1 MYVGVI
7 DSIMVIKCI
16 VYDLEKLRNME
27 VGSIIMFMIIFVKLN
42 NFIIIISKLRV
53 CKIGFVSVL
62 VEYDRIV
69 LELVVLFIFL
79 EFLFIDVEKLYV
91 KIMMFI
97 RG

>member
-1 MYVGVI
+1 MVVGI
-7 DSIMVIKCI
+7 
-16 VYDLEKLRNME
+16 
-27 VGSIIMFMIIFVKLN
+27 IIMFMNIIVKLD

-79 EFLFIDVEKLYV
+79 GFLFIDVEKLYV

>member
-1 MYVGVI
+1 MVVGI
-7 DSIMVIKCI
+7 
-16 VYDLEKLRNME
+16 
-27 VGSIIMFMIIFVKLN
+27 IIMFVNIIVKLD
-42 NFIIIISKLRV
+42 NFIIIFSKLRV

-69 LELVVLFIFL
+69 LELVILFIYL
-79 EFLFIDVEKLYV
+79 EFLFIDVKKLFV

>member
-1 MYVGVI
+1 
-7 DSIMVIKCI
+7 
-16 VYDLEKLRNME
+16 ME
-27 VGSIIMFMIIFVKLN
+27 VGSIIMFMNIIVKLN

-79 EFLFIDVEKLYV
+79 GFLFIDVEKLYV

>member
-1 MYVGVI
+1 MVVGV
-7 DSIMVIKCI
+7 
-16 VYDLEKLRNME
+16 
-27 VGSIIMFMIIFVKLN
+27 IIMFMNIIVKLN

-79 EFLFIDVEKLYV
+79 GFLFIDVEKLYV

>member
-1 MYVGVI
+1 M
-7 DSIMVIKCI
+7 
-16 VYDLEKLRNME
+16 N
-27 VGSIIMFMIIFVKLN
+27 IIVKLN

-79 EFLFIDVEKLYV
+79 GFLFIDVEKLYV

-97 RG
+97 RGYVVVVSNNFINFCI

>member
-1 MYVGVI
+1 MVVGI
-7 DSIMVIKCI
+7 
-16 VYDLEKLRNME
+16 
-27 VGSIIMFMIIFVKLN
+27 IIMFMNIIVKLN

-79 EFLFIDVEKLYV
+79 GFLFIDVEKLYV

>member
-1 MYVGVI
+1 MVVGV
-7 DSIMVIKCI
+7 
-16 VYDLEKLRNME
+16 
-27 VGSIIMFMIIFVKLN
+27 IIMFMNIIVKLN
-42 NFIIIISKLRV
+42 NFVIIISKLRV

-79 EFLFIDVEKLYV
+79 GFLFIDGEKLYV